1 MFSIQTNEMRKKIII
16 PGGSGF
22 LGQHLAEFFML
33 KGCDVVILSRREA
46 RSIVSTDGKIYYKKW
61 DGETIDE
68 WADSFENALAVIN
81 LAGRSVDCR
90 YTEENKTEILNSRIN
105 STKVIGEA
113 INKCENPPKIWLN
126 SSTGTIYRYSED
138 KEMTEKTGEIGE
150 GFSVNVATSWE
161 KTFNEIQLPK
171 VRKVLMRTSIVIGKN
186 GGAMSPLVQ
195 LTKLGL
201 GGFQGNGNQYI
212 SWLQIMDFC
221 RIVEWLIQ
229 NESAQGIYNVVSP
242 KPVKNKEFMKTLR
255 KILKVPIGLPA
266 MKWMI
271 EIGAFF
277 MRTEPE
283 LVLKSRRLVPKRLL
297 QEGFEFEFK
306 NIEKALRA
314 SI

>member
-1 MFSIQTNEMRKKIII
+1 
-16 PGGSGF
+16 
-22 LGQHLAEFFML
+22 ML